1 MTKLDNLLMIEPYSL
16 KHDEKTRILNE
27 VLKNLSIFHSENCQE
42 YSNIL
47 SVLRCDLNS
56 INSYYDLPFLPTSLF
71 KKVDLKSIR
80 NNEIFKTITSSGTT
94 GQSVSKIFLDKQTS
108 QNQQKVL
115 TKIISS
121 YLGAT
126 RLPMLIIDSPSV
138 IKDRKLFSVRGAG
151 ILGFSIF
158 GTNQTYCLD
167 DNMNIDFNVIKS
179 FLDKHKEKKILIFG
193 FTFMIWQ
200 YFYKELLKSKQNID
214 LSKAVLFHG
223 GGWKKLSNEAVSRI
237 EFKKRLYEACGISN
251 IHDYYGMVEQA
262 GSIYMECECGYMHT
276 SNFSDI
282 IIRKPN
288 DFSICDIGQR
298 GVIELVSVLPTSY
311 PGHCILSEDE
321 GEIVGIDDCPCGRYG
336 KYFKIYGRIKN
347 AEIRGCSDTY
357 EKN

>member
-1 MTKLDNLLMIEPYSL
+1 MTKLDNLLTIEPYSL

-27 VLKNLSIFHSENCQE
+27 ILKELSIFHSENCQE

-47 SVLRCDLNS
+47 NTLKYNLNHNS
-56 INSYYDLPFLPTSLF
+56 SYYDLPFVPTSLF

-80 NNEIFKTITSSGTT
+80 NNEIFKIITSSGTT

-115 TKIISS
+115 TKIVSS

-138 IKDRKLFSVRGAG
+138 IKNRKLFSVRGAG

-158 GTNQTYCLD
+158 GTHQTYCLND
-167 DNMNIDFNVIKS
+167 EMNINFDIVKA
-179 FLDKHKEKKILIFG
+179 FLDKHKDKKILIFG

-200 YFYKELLKSKQNID
+200 HFYKELLKSKQSID
-214 LSKAVLFHG
+214 LSKAILFHG
-223 GGWKKLSNEAVSRI
+223 GGWKKLSKEAVSQN
-237 EFKKRLYEACGISN
+237 EFKKKLYEVCGISD

-262 GSIYMECECGYMHT
+262 ASIYIECECGHMHT

-282 IIRKPN
+282 IIRKPY